1 MNLSMIINKIFMKK
15 YYIIFLCLFSIG
27 FTACS
32 GNKADG
38 STNKS
43 YSTVNQSK
51 STVDKASG
59 DTSKVMIDHKTT
71 ATRMPGQ

>member
-1 MNLSMIINKIFMKK
+1 MKK
-15 YYIIFLCLFSIG
+15 YYIIFLCFISIG

-43 YSTVNQSK
+43 YNTDNQPK
-51 STVDKASG
+51 AAVDKASG